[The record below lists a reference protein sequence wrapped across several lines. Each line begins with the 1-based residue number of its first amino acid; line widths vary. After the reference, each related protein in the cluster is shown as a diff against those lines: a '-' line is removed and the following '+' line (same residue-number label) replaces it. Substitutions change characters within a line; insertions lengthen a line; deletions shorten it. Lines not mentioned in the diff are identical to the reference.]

1 MCYICIKLYL
11 KEHKD
16 SDPVRSL
23 YISLKSLV
31 NPLRGMIP
39 EDLLGIMDSLRYNAY
54 EYTVGL
60 NECF

>member
-1 MCYICIKLYL
+1 MCHICIKLYL
-11 KEHKD
+11 KEHKV

-31 NPLRGMIP
+31 NPLRGKIP
-39 EDLLGIMDSLRYNAY
+39 EDLLGIMASLRYNDC

-60 NECF
+60 NDCF

>member
-11 KEHKD
+11 KEHKV

-31 NPLRGMIP
+31 NPLRGKFP
-39 EDLLGIMDSLRYNAY
+39 EDLLGIMASLRYNAC

-60 NECF
+60 NDCF